1 MRYQIPLEFSFHIKA
16 PTRCAIGLSHCG
28 PSRISRGR
36 IRMLPGTAR
45 NAPLSYPCF
54 QTVLCLGACGDGLP
68 FFFFFFSSCGS
79 DTESIAE
86 KDSLFPVVGEETDG
100 AHTQSKNMLTQ
111 SLSICLS
118 ARVSATGH
126 DCHNAQVCSFNHSR
140 LPRSRCGQH
149 SSRDFSESV
158 CSLVFLSHTFKKQ
171 HRGIV
176 KYGVVS
182 PRPCYQRADPY
193 DGSLLD
199 LADVCALCFPNFP
212 EQLPNA
218 AMRCFKL
225 RRTNPFKAV
234 MKKKTPSAEVCG
246 SAPDVSR

>member
-1 MRYQIPLEFSFHIKA
+1 MCDRSLTLWPEPNLPRQNPDASWNSTKRSAVVSVFSN
-16 PTRCAIGLSHCG
+16 C
-28 PSRISRGR
+28 
-36 IRMLPGTAR
+36 
-45 NAPLSYPCF
+45 PLSRCMWGRF
-54 QTVLCLGACGDGLP
+54 AL
-68 FFFFFFSSCGS
+68 FFFFFSSCGS